1 MIKAVF
7 FDLDGVLIDSET
19 THQSMTEDFLRL
31 TGLSIPPER
40 FYLLIGSH
48 KSLNPWAEVV
58 RDIDLGGRTPEEVKE
73 KLFAY
78 KRERLSHFD
87 YSNIVFADVRPVL
100 MQLRQAGLPI
110 ACASSSRMEYIK
122 KTLGD
127 SGLLDLFDLAVT
139 CDDFESSKPQPDIY
153 LYCARYFGVS
163 PAECL
168 VVEDSPIG
176 IAAGKNAGMTVAARI
191 DHHFG
196 MDQSRADY
204 FIEDLTAL
212 PALIEHLSDV
222 HPVC

>member
-1 MIKAVF
+1 MVLKAILVGLIAAYGRVEQSWFGQQMIARPIWLCTLVGLVLG
-7 FDLDGVLIDSET
+7 DLTTGV
-19 THQSMTEDFLRL
+19 M
-31 TGLSIPPER
+31 
-40 FYLLIGSH
+40 IGGT
-48 KSLNPWAEVV
+48 LELVWAGIVQIGAAPTEVV
-58 RDIDLGGRTPEEVKE
+58 SGSV
-73 KLFAY
+73 
-78 KRERLSHFD
+78 
-87 YSNIVFADVRPVL
+87 VRPVL